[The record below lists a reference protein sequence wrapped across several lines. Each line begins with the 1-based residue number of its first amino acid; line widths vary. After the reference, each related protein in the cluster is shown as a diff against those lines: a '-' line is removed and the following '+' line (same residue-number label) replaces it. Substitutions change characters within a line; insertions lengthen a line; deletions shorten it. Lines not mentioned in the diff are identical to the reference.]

1 MNTLIKKILIFG
13 VLGVIL
19 YFFLSF
25 HLIFV
30 DSTIK
35 LLEKSSLTLEY
46 TFFNAKGKTNATILA
61 NDDLREDGI
70 GDLLVEMGKM
80 SQEKYESLMKKYE
93 DEDED
98 EDY

>member
-1 MNTLIKKILIFG
+1 MSNRLKKFFIFA
-13 VLGVIL
+13 VLAAIL

-25 HLIFV
+25 HLILI

-35 LLEKSSLTLEY
+35 LLRKSSLTLEY
-46 TFFNAKGKTNATILA
+46 TFFNAKLKTNATILA

-80 SQEKYESLMKKYE
+80 SDEEYERLLKKYE
-93 DEDED
+93 YDEDP
-98 EDY
+98 